1 MTGPKLNEASMVA
14 GERSGTKASAKYLRV
29 SAYKAR
35 VVLNLIRGLPVK
47 RADEVLQFSDR
58 EVSNDIRKVLASAVA
73 NAQHNDE
80 QDPDELFVKACFAD
94 EGPTLKRF
102 TPRARG
108 RGNRINKRTCHITI
122 VLARLDDARL
132 EVVQAREAKRT
143 AAGRRR
149 PAAGGTTASRRAR
162 VERSRQRAAEARPA
176 ARSATA
182 KLKEETARTSDR
194 CRVADGAYAAEGDEQ
209 PEGFE
214 IKGNADSMLYH
225 VPGTRTTTRPRP
237 SSGSTPTRTP
247 KKPPAFRNRNLDSE
261 TAEPGGEGR
270 QRRPTATDGEE
281 NGGRTDGPEKVNPYG
296 FRLGITTDW
305 KSRWFSERDYKEYLT
320 EDWKI
325 RKALMTKLESAAV
338 SRIEIERTR
347 DKVASTSTPP
357 VRAS

>member
-1 MTGPKLNEASMVA
+1 MIA

-108 RGNRINKRTCHITI
+108 RGNRINKRTCHITLVI
-122 VLARLDDARL
+122 ARLDEDRL

-149 PAAGGTTASRRAR
+149 PAAGGTSASRRAR
-162 VERSRQRAAEARPA
+162 VERSRQRAAA
-176 ARSATA
+176 ARGGTVGDAQDLREHGEHDGHDHDA
-182 KLKEETARTSDR
+182 
-194 CRVADGAYAAEGDEQ
+194 ADLPTGAHGPLDGNAQ
-209 PEGFE
+209 PEGYA

-225 VPGTRTTTRPRP
+225 LPGTPFYDRTV
-237 SSGSTPTRTP
+237 
-247 KKPPAFRNRNLDSE
+247 AEIWFD
-261 TAEPGGEGR
+261 TAENAEAAGFQLPPSQRDADDADDADDEDTDVIAGGEGSASDEP
-270 QRRPTATDGEE
+270 QSDAG
-281 NGGRTDGPEKVNPYG
+281 
-296 FRLGITTDW
+296 
-305 KSRWFSERDYKEYLT
+305 
-320 EDWKI
+320 
-325 RKALMTKLESAAV
+325 ESAADAK
-338 SRIEIERTR
+338 E
-347 DKVASTSTPP
+347 DN
-357 VRAS
+357 

>member
-1 MTGPKLNEASMVA
+1 MTGPKLNEGSMIA
-14 GERSGTKASAKYLRV
+14 GERGGTKASALYLRV
-29 SAYKAR
+29 SASKAR

-143 AAGRRR
+143 ASGRRR

-162 VERSRQRAAEARPA
+162 VERSRQRAAEARGGTVGDAQDLAENEALANEEVVDA
-176 ARSATA
+176 ADTDVIESAESEASEGVDVTEGA
-182 KLKEETARTSDR
+182 DDAEVTETEA
-194 CRVADGAYAAEGDEQ
+194 
-209 PEGFE
+209 
-214 IKGNADSMLYH
+214 
-225 VPGTRTTTRPRP
+225 
-237 SSGSTPTRTP
+237 
-247 KKPPAFRNRNLDSE
+247 
-261 TAEPGGEGR
+261 
-270 QRRPTATDGEE
+270 
-281 NGGRTDGPEKVNPYG
+281 
-296 FRLGITTDW
+296 TTD
-305 KSRWFSERDYKEYLT
+305 E
-320 EDWKI
+320 
-325 RKALMTKLESAAV
+325 AAADDADD
-338 SRIEIERTR
+338 EGAT
-347 DKVASTSTPP
+347 
-357 VRAS
+357 

>member
-1 MTGPKLNEASMVA
+1 MTGPKLNEATMVA
-14 GERSGTKASAKYLRV
+14 GEKSGTKASAMYLRV

-149 PAAGGTTASRRAR
+149 PAAAGTSASRRAR
-162 VERSRQRAAEARPA
+162 VERSRQRAAEARGGTVGDA
-176 ARSATA
+176 QDLQEHDHDHEGHDHDHGDHALVDASAFTGE
-182 KLKEETARTSDR
+182 LPT
-194 CRVADGAYAAEGDEQ
+194 GAHAPLDEDAM
-209 PEGFE
+209 PEGYE

-225 VPGTRTTTRPRP
+225 LPGTPFYDRTIAEVWFDTVENAEAAGYQLPP
-237 SSGSTPTRTP
+237 SQQQDEASDE
-247 KKPPAFRNRNLDSE
+247 PAAD
-261 TAEPGGEGR
+261 AADDEG
-270 QRRPTATDGEE
+270 A
-281 NGGRTDGPEKVNPYG
+281 N
-296 FRLGITTDW
+296 
-305 KSRWFSERDYKEYLT
+305 
-320 EDWKI
+320 
-325 RKALMTKLESAAV
+325 
-338 SRIEIERTR
+338 
-347 DKVASTSTPP
+347 
-357 VRAS
+357 

>member
-1 MTGPKLNEASMVA
+1 MTGPKLNEATMVA
-14 GERSGTKASAKYLRV
+14 GEKSGTKASALYLRV

-162 VERSRQRAAEARPA
+162 VERSRQRAADARGGTVGDA
-176 ARSATA
+176 QD
-182 KLKEETARTSDR
+182 LQDH
-194 CRVADGAYAAEGDEQ
+194 DHGHGDEGHALVDASAFTGELPTGAHAPLDDDSQ
-209 PEGFE
+209 PEGHE

-225 VPGTRTTTRPRP
+225 LPGTPFYDRTI
-237 SSGSTPTRTP
+237 
-247 KKPPAFRNRNLDSE
+247 AEVWFD
-261 TAEPGGEGR
+261 TAENAEAAGYELPPSQREDEASDEPAADAADDEG
-270 QRRPTATDGEE
+270 A
-281 NGGRTDGPEKVNPYG
+281 N
-296 FRLGITTDW
+296 
-305 KSRWFSERDYKEYLT
+305 
-320 EDWKI
+320 
-325 RKALMTKLESAAV
+325 
-338 SRIEIERTR
+338 
-347 DKVASTSTPP
+347 
-357 VRAS
+357 

>member
-1 MTGPKLNEASMVA
+1 MTGPKLNEATMVA
-14 GERSGTKASAKYLRV
+14 GEKSGTKASALYLRV

-162 VERSRQRAAEARPA
+162 VERSRQRAADARGG
-176 ARSATA
+176 TVGDTQD
-182 KLKEETARTSDR
+182 LQEHDH
-194 CRVADGAYAAEGDEQ
+194 DHGDEGHALVDASAFTGELPTGAHAPLDDDSQ
-209 PEGFE
+209 PEGHE

-225 VPGTRTTTRPRP
+225 LPGTPFYDRTI
-237 SSGSTPTRTP
+237 
-247 KKPPAFRNRNLDSE
+247 AEVWFD
-261 TAEPGGEGR
+261 TAENAEAAGYELPPSQREDEASDEPAADAADDEG
-270 QRRPTATDGEE
+270 A
-281 NGGRTDGPEKVNPYG
+281 N
-296 FRLGITTDW
+296 
-305 KSRWFSERDYKEYLT
+305 
-320 EDWKI
+320 
-325 RKALMTKLESAAV
+325 
-338 SRIEIERTR
+338 
-347 DKVASTSTPP
+347 
-357 VRAS
+357 